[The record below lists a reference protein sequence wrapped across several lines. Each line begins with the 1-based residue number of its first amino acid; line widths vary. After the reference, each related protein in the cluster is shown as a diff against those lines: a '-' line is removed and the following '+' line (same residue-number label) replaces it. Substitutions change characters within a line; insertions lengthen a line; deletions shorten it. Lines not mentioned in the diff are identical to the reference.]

1 MSQTETFI
9 DTHCHLLPG
18 VDDGAGT
25 WDEAMAMARLA
36 VADGISVA
44 VVTPHQLGTNRQ
56 LDGPTIRAKTAHLQE
71 FLNRGDVP
79 LRVLPGAE
87 VRVEPDLIENVRD
100 GEVLTLADRGRYVL
114 LELPHEVY
122 LPLDEMLLDL
132 RRAGLTGILAH
143 VERNRGVLAQPA
155 VVASLVDAG
164 CLLQVTAGSITGS
177 FGTDVQKLAW
187 RLIERGQV
195 HFVATDAHGA
205 GTRRPQIAG
214 RVSED
219 RRAGRLSGG
228 VRSVPQPPGRR
239 SQRPVDPVTDE
250 GALAETLGTGPLV
263 SLEQGRMTQS
273 RRWWLRMTIGLG
285 LPMFFALLA
294 APCRAADWV
303 DVRVAGPFVV
313 RADFPLAGLEGLLGE
328 LARLQ
333 NDLARSLGVRAPSE
347 PIGLCLFRNEQT
359 YRAYL
364 GRHFPTTP
372 YRRALFVK
380 SDGPGQVLVHRN
392 SQFAVDIRHE
402 CTHALLHST
411 LPMVPLWLDEGL
423 AEYFEVPPRER
434 ASDNPYL
441 KSVKWAVRFGMV
453 ASMEELEHETDFSK
467 LSRNDYRDSWAW
479 VHFMLHGPAEARHE
493 LIAYLADIQAST
505 PPGTLSGRLARRL
518 PNLRSRMAEH
528 FKTWQRW
535 GAKNGT
541 GPILGSEKR
550 DRSDISKIDKT
561 R

>member
-205 GTRRPQIAG
+205 GTRRPQMRAAFQKTVELAG
-214 RVSED
+214 YRAACDLFHNHPDAVLND
-219 RRAGRLSGG
+219 RSI
-228 VRSVPQPPGRR
+228 RSRTKEPSPKR
-239 SQRPVDPVTDE
+239 S
-250 GALAETLGTGPLV
+250 
-263 SLEQGRMTQS
+263 
-273 RRWWLRMTIGLG
+273 GLG
-285 LPMFFALLA
+285 RWFP
-294 APCRAADWV
+294 WSK
-303 DVRVAGPFVV
+303 AG
-313 RADFPLAGLEGLLGE
+313 
-328 LARLQ
+328 
-333 NDLARSLGVRAPSE
+333 
-347 PIGLCLFRNEQT
+347 
-359 YRAYL
+359 
-364 GRHFPTTP
+364 
-372 YRRALFVK
+372 
-380 SDGPGQVLVHRN
+380 
-392 SQFAVDIRHE
+392 
-402 CTHALLHST
+402 
-411 LPMVPLWLDEGL
+411 
-423 AEYFEVPPRER
+423 
-434 ASDNPYL
+434 
-441 KSVKWAVRFGMV
+441 
-453 ASMEELEHETDFSK
+453 
-467 LSRNDYRDSWAW
+467 
-479 VHFMLHGPAEARHE
+479 
-493 LIAYLADIQAST
+493 
-505 PPGTLSGRLARRL
+505 
-518 PNLRSRMAEH
+518 
-528 FKTWQRW
+528 
-535 GAKNGT
+535 
-541 GPILGSEKR
+541 
-550 DRSDISKIDKT
+550 
-561 R
+561 